1 MLKLRVKCTKYLGLI
16 VDDTLSWSDHI
27 DQISMKIKRSL
38 GILKRTRS
46 YLPKSSLIT
55 LYRTLIETH
64 LRYCN
69 VIWGQCGETL
79 KDKLQTLQ
87 NRASRTIA
95 GQKFEQAGH
104 SGPLVECGWLSVRNL
119 FKIDMGI
126 CMYNILNGQA
136 PEEFKYIFQP
146 VSSMHGYQT
155 RSSQNDN
162 LHLLQLNLKS
172 AQGAISYAGVKIW
185 NDIPSE
191 IRKAE
196 PIVTFKKQFKE
207 HLMMAQTK

>member
-1 MLKLRVKCTKYLGLI
+1 
-16 VDDTLSWSDHI
+16 
-27 DQISMKIKRSL
+27 MKIKRSI
-38 GILKRTRS
+38 GVLKRTRG

-79 KDKLQTLQ
+79 KDRLQALQ
-87 NRASRTIA
+87 NRASCTIA
-95 GQKFEQAGH
+95 GQKFEHADH
-104 SGPLVECGWLSVRNL
+104 SRFLAEYGWLSVRNL
-119 FKIDMGI
+119 IKMDMGI
-126 CMYNILNGQA
+126 CMNKILNRQA

-146 VSSMHGYQT
+146 VSSMHRYQT

-162 LHLLQLNLKS
+162 LHLPQLNLKS

-185 NDIPSE
+185 NDIPPK

-196 PIVTFKKQFKE
+196 SIVTFKNQFKE
-207 HLMMAQTK
+207 H